1 MARTLTITTDGQV
14 RINDWPGDGQLLDHL
29 YAEIETD
36 LVTTVPLPD
45 GKTMW
50 ADDEALFKPDPQI
63 NTLGV
68 KLLGTWGELV
78 NYDYRTVV
86 IDGGVTEEG
95 ESIPLTDEEAE
106 ALRARLAELALQPLP
121 ELVAPSWF

>member
-29 YAEIETD
+29 YAEIKTD
-36 LVTTVPLPD
+36 LVTTIPLPD

-68 KLLGTWGELV
+68 KLLGTWGELI
-78 NYDYRTVV
+78 NYVYGTVV
-86 IDGGVTEEG
+86 IDGGVTEQG

-106 ALRARLAELALQPLP
+106 ALRARLDELALQRMP